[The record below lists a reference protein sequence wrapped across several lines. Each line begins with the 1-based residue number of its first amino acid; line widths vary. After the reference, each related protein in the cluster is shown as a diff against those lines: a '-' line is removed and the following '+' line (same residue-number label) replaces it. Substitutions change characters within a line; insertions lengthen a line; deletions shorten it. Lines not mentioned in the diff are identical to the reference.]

1 VDAFLSGAWDVILAL
16 VPPIFVGGIFWIV
29 MRAILRADRTERNAY
44 AKIEAQELAKFEA
57 DKQTDKQAGKQAA
70 KASAA
75 EGEASSSKK
84 K

>member
-1 VDAFLSGAWDVILAL
+1 MDAFLAGAWDVILAL

-57 DKQTDKQAGKQAA
+57 DKQAA
-70 KASAA
+70 KASDA